1 MEKVAIIG
9 SSQYQQKILDHK
21 EELEKEGCEV
31 KIPAFDS
38 YPELDDL
45 GVCKYNREAI
55 KWADRIDIIW
65 NQRSLGTIFDFGMA
79 FMAEK
84 PIKIVYMEK
93 KTLRGVMEKYE
104 VEVTTLE
111 AKSKVEEEK

>member
-1 MEKVAIIG
+1 MKVTIIG
-9 SSQYQQKILDHK
+9 SSQYQQKFLDYK
-21 EELEKEGCEV
+21 KELEEQGYEV

-38 YPELDDL
+38 HPELDDL

-65 NQRSLGTIFDFGMA
+65 DQRSLGTVFDFGMT
-79 FMAEK
+79 FMLEK
-84 PIKIVYMEK
+84 PVKIVYMEK

-104 VEVTTLE
+104 AERRNE
-111 AKSKVEEEK
+111 